1 MQMPSKRSLFFM
13 IFKTNSIFDSKINFS
28 VIYFCLSK
36 VKIGNYSDFD
46 TNDVKNLKTF
56 SLKSNYTIA
65 VIIINQS
72 EWKRKIMIFMF
83 YYWLKTVINKCGVYL
98 NASVR
103 WNISDQPFYWKW
115 KFEKKTKR
123 NKFLGEKKK
132 KRLKQFYVQNEN

>member
-28 VIYFCLSK
+28 VIYFCLSR

-65 VIIINQS
+65 IIIIMIINQS
-72 EWKRKIMIFMF
+72 EEE
-83 YYWLKTVINKCGVYL
+83 NHG
-98 NASVR
+98 
-103 WNISDQPFYWKW
+103 
-115 KFEKKTKR
+115 
-123 NKFLGEKKK
+123 
-132 KRLKQFYVQNEN
+132 FYVLLLVEDCN